1 MASGQLRL
9 AGVDP
14 GVTIYAYD
22 RHGRLVDVIEDVSLG
37 DRHETAAEGRES
49 LHTAC
54 LWAYVSAKFAER
66 DHPPEP
72 ADPPPEAA

>member
-1 MASGQLRL
+1 MADGQLRL
-9 AGVDP
+9 AGVDR

-37 DRHETAAEGRES
+37 DRHEAAAEGRES

-54 LWAYVSAKFAER
+54 LWAYVAAKVAER
-66 DHPPEP
+66 DHPP
-72 ADPPPEAA
+72 DDDLPPEAA